1 MTVQPN
7 RLQKGFTLIE
17 LLVVIGI
24 LAVLLGIVLVAINPA
39 RQFALANN
47 TKRQSDV
54 NTILNAI
61 HQYAAENNGDLSVLG
76 TISEDPTAP
85 TLISDDATAGIGDA
99 FCSTLVTEFV
109 AALPADPNTNNGL
122 QVDEAGCDD
131 AAGWATGYTMIQSA
145 DDNRITVMAPGA
157 ELAGVTISVTR

>member
-85 TLISDDATAGIGDA
+85 TQTSRSEEHTSELQSLAY
-99 FCSTLVTEFV
+99 LVCR
-109 AALPADPNTNNGL
+109 LL
-122 QVDEAGCDD
+122 
-131 AAGWATGYTMIQSA
+131 
-145 DDNRITVMAPGA
+145 
-157 ELAGVTISVTR
+157 L